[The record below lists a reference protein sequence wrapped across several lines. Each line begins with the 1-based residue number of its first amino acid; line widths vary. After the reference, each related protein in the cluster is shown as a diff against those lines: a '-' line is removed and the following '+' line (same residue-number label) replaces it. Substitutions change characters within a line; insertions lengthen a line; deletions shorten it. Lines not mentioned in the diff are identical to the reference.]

1 MVSGGQSA
9 GAESPNP
16 VRDVLHLVAS
26 PSGALVREV
35 VADNLRSA
43 DRVRW
48 YPSLLLEGYEEDP
61 MQQALADDASLL
73 GVPVVT
79 TRSRRGLRR
88 VDDVRM
94 FFDDWFYVR
103 NTYPSLVHVH
113 ATSTSLRSS
122 SARWLSPVL
131 RRIPFVVSVYPTDE
145 AGDPPGLAAV
155 EVRRAG
161 RRVSHGRVDVGALR
175 DANWLYD
182 AVLAKHRRR

>member
-1 MVSGGQSA
+1 
-9 GAESPNP
+9 
-16 VRDVLHLVAS
+16 
-26 PSGALVREV
+26 
-35 VADNLRSA
+35 
-43 DRVRW
+43 
-48 YPSLLLEGYEEDP
+48 

-103 NTYPSLVHVH
+103 NTYASLVHVH
-113 ATSTSLRSS
+113 ATSTSACGRRRPDGSLPCFAASRSS
-122 SARWLSPVL
+122 CRST
-131 RRIPFVVSVYPTDE
+131 RRTRPGNH
-145 AGDPPGLAAV
+145 AGLAAV

>member
-1 MVSGGQSA
+1 MTGGQSA
-9 GAESPNP
+9 GTESPSL

-26 PSGALVREV
+26 PPGALVRGV
-35 VADNLRSA
+35 VTDNLRST
-43 DRVRW
+43 DRLRW
-48 YPSLLLEGYEEDP
+48 YPSLLLEGYDEDP
-61 MQQALADDASLL
+61 MQQALADDATLL

-79 TRSRRGLRR
+79 TRSRRGLPG

-131 RRIPFVVSVYPTDE
+131 RRIPLVVSVYPTDE
-145 AGDPPGLAAV
+145 AGDPPGFAAV

-161 RRVSHGRVDVGALR
+161 RRVSHGRVDLPALR
-175 DANWLYD
+175 EANWLYD